1 MINIAIIENEEE
13 QIKITSEMIQKYF
26 SIQGLLYETHS
37 FSNGYDF
44 LEGEITSFDLIF
56 MDIDMPGINGMET
69 SLKIR
74 EKGISTP
81 LIFVTNLPQYAI
93 SGYKVQA
100 LDFIL
105 KPMTYADFSLAM
117 KRALALLEKE
127 KIGDFVLTIHGS
139 IIKFKADEV
148 YYIDM
153 NHHDV
158 NLHLADGRIETF
170 RSSLNKIEPL
180 LDKRIYH
187 KCNSGCIVNLNKVKA
202 LEEDTLILENRI
214 RLPISRSK
222 KKETLSR
229 LNQLYS
235 LNMDKE

>member
-1 MINIAIIENEEE
+1 
-13 QIKITSEMIQKYF
+13 
-26 SIQGLLYETHS
+26 
-37 FSNGYDF
+37 
-44 LEGEITSFDLIF
+44 
-56 MDIDMPGINGMET
+56 
-69 SLKIR
+69 
-74 EKGISTP
+74 
-81 LIFVTNLPQYAI
+81 
-93 SGYKVQA
+93 
-100 LDFIL
+100 
-105 KPMTYADFSLAM
+105 MTYADFSLAM

-139 IIKFKADEV
+139 IIKFKAEEV
-148 YYIDM
+148 DYIDM

-158 NLHLADGRIETF
+158 NLHLKSGRIETF
-170 RSSLNKIEPL
+170 SSLNKIEPL

-202 LEEDTLILENRI
+202 LEEDTLILESGI

-229 LNQLYS
+229 LNRLYS